1 MLMHIKEGIN
11 SLETFQEDTEM
22 NESKLFI
29 RGDNTGK
36 VTHWLHGTGKHIQ
49 DRHNGYHEVQFD
61 KHLHGNTQMVHHS
74 ELKFEKAEKS
84 HIREDA
90 ASDTIA
96 LHKTL
101 KTQGFRHSGNLVRN
115 SVIVGSKFTHPR
127 LGDIHM
133 KDGHAHFR
141 GEKHH
146 DPASLKAHIQDK
158 IHTMITRE
166 SDRKERDHY
175 RNEEV
180 MQEEFKNGSIVS
192 HEMHGKG
199 EITNHTMNGYNG
211 HFLVKFPS
219 LKQPQSVHSS
229 EMKLIKEALS
239 TKPGLRAHQKMA
251 REKFSK
257 FLSGVKLK
265 KIASYKLTDQDKK
278 DAKMT
283 RHRINRDGSVA
294 TWTKNEGAA
303 GEAKVAM
310 KEAFHTYFGKD
321 GKPIKMYVPSKDEVE
336 KEKLRDN
343 PAVKKT
349 ASRLASSLGG
359 RKRFSQESVVVV
371 EPRQSFRNFNLT
383 EADEDLKFHEA
394 LHQAGYKSSGPVGKF
409 SRKMVY
415 THPTRAL
422 KEGDELS
429 EGSHN
434 EHYFFHAKD
443 DHEAR
448 RHADSMLKSM
458 IHQHGADSYAGHLG
472 TCGTAVFKG
481 SKKTEAEAETHAQ
494 DHHQKWDPAFLHHI
508 SEPKDDVAKIPKGH
522 RKYHLGGW
530 AAE

>member
-61 KHLHGNTQMVHHS
+61 RHLHGNTQLVHHS
-74 ELKFEKAEKS
+74 ELKFEKR
-84 HIREDA
+84 HIREDVE
-90 ASDTIA
+90 SDTIA

-127 LGDIHM
+127 LGDIHV

-141 GEKHH
+141 GEQHH
-146 DPASLKAHIQDK
+146 DPATLRAHIQDK

-239 TKPGLRAHQKMA
+239 TKPGLRKHQLMA
-251 REKFSK
+251 REKFAK
-257 FLSGVKLK
+257 FLSAHADRFK
-265 KIASYKLTDQDKK
+265 KRND
-278 DAKMT
+278 
-283 RHRINRDGSVA
+283 
-294 TWTKNEGAA
+294 AA
-303 GEAKVAM
+303 GEARATVNTKAKVAM
-310 KEAFHTYFGKD
+310 KEGFHTRPGPD
-321 GKPIKMYVPSKDEVE
+321 GKPITMYVPSKAEVE
-336 KEKLRDN
+336 KENLRDN
-343 PAVKKT
+343 PPAVKRT

-359 RKRFSQESVVVV
+359 RKRFSQESVV

-383 EADEDLKFHEA
+383 EAAGPHPADEDLKFHEA
-394 LHQAGYKSSGPVGKF
+394 LHQAGYKSTGPVGKF